1 MSAQIMKN
9 RILLTALLFLL
20 TACPGTRYVD
30 EFNRRM
36 SFGLQE
42 RVGQIID
49 LSEETPFQW
58 KRMYFYGPYTPLNQ
72 IEQGTGF
79 QMSRNLEQK

>member
-1 MSAQIMKN
+1 MKN

-49 LSEETPFQW
+49 LSEETPF
-58 KRMYFYGPYTPLNQ
+58 
-72 IEQGTGF
+72 
-79 QMSRNLEQK
+79 